1 LSENQ
6 IWSVAA
12 EQQKNRHGGLW
23 RIAVEAP
30 DAESAQ
36 AAIAA
41 LDTGGAVSAF
51 ETTRGGSWTV
61 ECLVLE
67 APDRALIEARLELAW
82 QGRDEAPPTLT
93 AERVPAQDWVGINQ
107 ASFPPLVAGRYF
119 IHGSHFDGRVPA
131 SCIALLIDAAT
142 AFGTGEHGSTR
153 GCLLALDALARRMRP
168 RRILDMGTGTGV
180 LAIAAAKTWR
190 RPVRASDIDAES
202 VRVARH
208 NARRNGVATLLKLGY
223 GPGYRS
229 PAIKRH
235 GPYDLMLANILAR
248 PLVRMAP
255 ALARNLAPRGFA
267 VLAGLLPRQEATV
280 LAAHRA
286 SGLHL
291 VARATIE
298 GWRMLILARARP
310 AMSLP
315 SHHRRSDPR

>member
-1 LSENQ
+1 LSDP
-6 IWSVAA
+6 SAG
-12 EQQKNRHGGLW
+12 RRGGLW

-30 DAESAQ
+30 DSESAQ

-51 ETTRGGSWTV
+51 ETTPGGGWTI

-67 APDRALIEARLELAW
+67 APDRALIETRLALAW
-82 QGRDEAPPTLT
+82 RDRTDAPPKLT
-93 AERVPAQDWVGINQ
+93 SERVPAQDWVGLNQ
-107 ASFPPLVAGRYF
+107 ASFPPIAAGRYF
-119 IHGSHFDGRVPA
+119 IHGSHFDGKVPI
-131 SCIALLIDAAT
+131 SRIALLIDAAT
-142 AFGTGEHGSTR
+142 AFGTGEHGSTK
-153 GCLLALDALARRMRP
+153 GCLLALDALARRRRP

-190 RPVRASDIDAES
+190 CVVRASDIDAES

-208 NARRNGVATLLKLGY
+208 NAKRNGVASLVKFGR

-229 PAIKRH
+229 PDIAR
-235 GPYDLMLANILAR
+235 GGAYDLILANILAR
-248 PLVRMAP
+248 PLARMAP
-255 ALARNLAPRGFA
+255 DLARNLAPRGIA
-267 VLAGLLPRQEATV
+267 VLAGLLPRQEAYV

-298 GWRMLILARARP
+298 GWRMLILSRTNP
-310 AMSLP
+310 AITLP
-315 SHHRRSDPR
+315 HQPRKSDTR

>member
-1 LSENQ
+1 MSDA
-6 IWSVAA
+6 SVG
-12 EQQKNRHGGLW
+12 RRGGLW

-36 AAIAA
+36 AAIVA

-51 ETTRGGSWTV
+51 ETTPGGGWTV

-67 APDRALIEARLELAW
+67 APNRALIEARLALAW
-82 QGRDEAPPTLT
+82 RDRADAPPKLT
-93 AERVPAQDWVGINQ
+93 SERVPAQDWVGLNQ
-107 ASFPPLVAGRYF
+107 ASFPPIAAGRYF
-119 IHGSHFDGRVPA
+119 IHGSHFDGKLPA
-131 SCIALLIDAAT
+131 SRIALLIDAAT
-142 AFGTGEHGSTR
+142 AFGTG
-153 GCLLALDALARRMRP
+153 
-168 RRILDMGTGTGV
+168 V

-190 RPVRASDIDAES
+190 CHVRASDIDAES

-208 NARRNGVATLLKLGY
+208 NAKRNGVASLVKFGR

-229 PAIKRH
+229 PAIARG
-235 GPYDLMLANILAR
+235 GPYGLVLANILAR
-248 PLVRMAP
+248 PLARMAP
-255 ALARNLAPRGFA
+255 DLARNLAPRGIA

-298 GWRMLILARARP
+298 GWRMLILSRTHP
-310 AMSLP
+310 AITLP
-315 SHHRRSDPR
+315 RHPQKSDKR